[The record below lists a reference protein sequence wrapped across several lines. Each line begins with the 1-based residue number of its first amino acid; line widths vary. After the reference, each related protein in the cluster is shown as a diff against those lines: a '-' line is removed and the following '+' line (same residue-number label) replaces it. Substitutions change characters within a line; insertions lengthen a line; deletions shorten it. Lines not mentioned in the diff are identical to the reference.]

1 MQPSKHATK
10 GIRQQ
15 VSTNVI
21 EQVSM
26 RDSHE
31 AGERAG
37 QQPNSQANSQA
48 RQRGENQTNQPP
60 DDSQINVHGEAPTIR
75 LRAQQHVSC
84 CAVAQSHACDVHEW
98 LNAYLRT
105 WLPTC
110 VLTPLVLPV
119 ADDLRSPL
127 IDCVRES
134 LRTWLLPSSLMCW
147 CV

>member
-1 MQPSKHATK
+1 M
-10 GIRQQ
+10 RQ
-15 VSTNVI
+15 VS
-21 EQVSM
+21 EQASNQI
-26 RDSHE
+26 
-31 AGERAG
+31 A
-37 QQPNSQANSQA
+37 
-48 RQRGENQTNQPP
+48 NQTAKQ
-60 DDSQINVHGEAPTIR
+60 DSEAKIKQTNHQTIAKYTCKGEVPTIR
-75 LRAQQHVSC
+75 LRAQQHVSG
-84 CAVAQSHACDVHEW
+84 CAVAQSHACEVRVW